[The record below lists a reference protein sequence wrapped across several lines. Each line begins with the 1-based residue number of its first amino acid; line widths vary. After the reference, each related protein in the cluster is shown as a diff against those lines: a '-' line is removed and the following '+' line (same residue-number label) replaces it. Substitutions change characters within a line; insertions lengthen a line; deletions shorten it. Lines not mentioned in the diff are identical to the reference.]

1 MKKNILITVGAW
13 LIILI
18 ILFLIFKPKAPDS
31 GSIAVVTEN
40 DMDILPLPEL
50 GDDLRR
56 YRVAPDSQIVWTGR
70 KIGGFHYGT
79 IDVSQW
85 WFVIDAD
92 ENAAGKFVVDMNT
105 IAIADM
111 QPDNPMHNQLLTH
124 LRGGFFAVDEYP
136 TTTFDL
142 KQAIPWSRDVYTIV
156 GNLRLKWIN
165 KEIRFPAEIQIDDE
179 QVLVTANFFIDR
191 TVWGITEVIEIAD
204 RYIELGIDLVFER
217 L

>member
-1 MKKNILITVGAW
+1 MKKNFLIGAVVVFVILG
-13 LIILI
+13 
-18 ILFLIFKPKAPDS
+18 ILFFALKPKAPDFA
-31 GSIAVVTEN
+31 SIAVVTEN

-50 GDDLRR
+50 GSDLTR
-56 YRVAPDSQIVWTGR
+56 YAVAPSSQIAWTGR

-85 WFVIDAD
+85 WFVIDD
-92 ENAAGKFVVDMNT
+92 DGNAAGKFIIDMNT

-111 QPDNPMHNQLLTH
+111 QSDNPMHNQLLTH
-124 LRGGFFAVDEYP
+124 LRGGFFAVDDYP
-136 TTTFDL
+136 TATFDL

-204 RYIELGIDLVFER
+204 KYIELGIDLVFER